1 MSEGSSGT
9 LDCVLSCLSKPPH
22 ERTEEDI
29 EGLLDV
35 LAMLPAFSKLTSAVR
50 RSILKLMVLKTV
62 DEDNTV
68 IINNGEEVDSWY
80 VVFNGCLKFCR
91 EQEQE
96 KLLHAGESYGIN
108 QSLKVTLYS
117 GRLLALKDCQY
128 GFLHISEFS
137 EIIHEGEEHIK
148 RETDEDEQTVKV
160 MELRAAGPKREGYF
174 II

>member
-108 QSLKVTLYS
+108 QSLK
-117 GRLLALKDCQY
+117 Y